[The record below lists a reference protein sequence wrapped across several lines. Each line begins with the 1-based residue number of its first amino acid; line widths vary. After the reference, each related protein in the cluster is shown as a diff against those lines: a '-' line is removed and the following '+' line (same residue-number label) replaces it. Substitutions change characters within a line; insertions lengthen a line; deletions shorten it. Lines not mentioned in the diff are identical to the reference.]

1 MFELQSLPWYVGT
14 AAKLPACRRLLFPL
28 LHAETKE
35 IGRRRLHAGNGEAA
49 RKNFSRGL
57 APRQKPET
65 ALEKSLIWQAG
76 AECPAVSMAT
86 SVTLQRMLSML
97 SCHD

>member
-65 ALEKSLIWQAG
+65 ALEKSLAG
-76 AECPAVSMAT
+76 G
-86 SVTLQRMLSML
+86 R
-97 SCHD
+97 